1 MVILEATRAL
11 SLFKVK
17 LCSQMSRL
25 WPSLSP
31 AFMLTLCCASHSSI
45 CLSSASSSPLV
56 HFAVDF
62 LAAFT
67 AAELLVRH
75 QQSGCQQESFHKA
88 ASRQIPLTRKRPGSS
103 TLQLHIKHRLRIQKE
118 SWLQLPEGDSLLK
131 SYFSAWKGSRTPSF
145 MMEESSIF
153 LKLQFLCHWT
163 MKLNTPQRYLHFS
176 GMPFQIH
183 TMTALL

>member
-17 LCSQMSRL
+17 LCTQTSRL

-67 AAELLVRH
+67 AAELLVWH
-75 QQSGCQQESFHKA
+75 QQSGCQQESLYKA
-88 ASRQIPLTRKRPGSS
+88 ASGQVPLTRKRPGSS
-103 TLQLHIKHRLRIQKE
+103 KLQLHIKNRLRIQKG

-131 SYFSAWKGSRTPSF
+131 SYFSAWKSSRTPSF

-153 LKLQFLCHWT
+153 LKLPFICHWT
-163 MKLNTPQRYLHFS
+163 MKLNTPQRHLYFS
-176 GMPFQIH
+176 GMPLQIH
-183 TMTALL
+183 TVTAVL